1 MLEMKTSI
9 NKYKHQWTVISA
21 DRIKQKKEYQEW
33 RTIEELLQANN
44 HKKNQYLSIQ
54 NTRILGHDQKTKP
67 KKSWGRRRR

>member
-1 MLEMKTSI
+1 MKTSI

-44 HKKNQYLSIQ
+44 HKEKISVHMNTKYKNSG
-54 NTRILGHDQKTKP
+54 T
-67 KKSWGRRRR
+67 